1 MLIQDSGIGVDLISV
16 IKAKLTISDLGSG
29 IDLVDVIKE
38 EIGQFMTLLKKYW

>member
-1 MLIQDSGIGVDLISV
+1 MLIQDSGIGADLISA

-29 IDLVDVIKE
+29 VDLVDVIKE